1 MGLVTHCSK
10 SWSGRNSFKE
20 EYGVSPNDTVQA
32 DRRHSDRFPIEREVR
47 YRVLN
52 KRGGDEGGDGK
63 TLNISSSGVLF
74 TTEHMLLPGR
84 RMELSI
90 SWPAQLNNK
99 CALKLVAR
107 GRVVRFEKGR
117 AAIEIQQY
125 EFRTASVGSAAAAN
139 PGAGR
144 PQLVH

>member
-1 MGLVTHCSK
+1 MST
-10 SWSGRNSFKE
+10 
-20 EYGVSPNDTVQA
+20 NDTVQS

-47 YRVLN
+47 YRVMN
-52 KRGGDEGGDGK
+52 KRGGDEAGDGK

-74 TTEHMLLPGR
+74 TTDHMLLPGR
-84 RMELSI
+84 RLELSI

-125 EFRTASVGSAAAAN
+125 EFRTASASLATAA
-139 PGAGR
+139 PAGTPSG
-144 PQLVH
+144 PQFVN